1 MAFLIVW
8 CIIQIHIQNS
18 NREYCCQACAM
29 QIGMVAKHEIRVLS
43 VHTSISQLWQNKWKV
58 ATVNYLPGSTQMNFH
73 SIIKWIFYYYHL
85 KVTDI
90 HSLVCIMTAY
100 LTQLVHGCHRSAND
114 PEKILKCLGNSRK
127 FIWREEKFKIW
138 RKVLECLN
146 YSIMMLPFPVIK
158 WT

>member
-1 MAFLIVW
+1 MGIDWLTTDWVIDWHTKWLTDWLTDGQSWRLTGNHLVIQSHPAGESMAFLIVW
-8 CIIQIHIQNS
+8 CIIQIHIQNN

-29 QIGMVAKHEIRVLS
+29 QIGMVAQNEIRVLS

-90 HSLVCIMTAY
+90 LYTHL
-100 LTQLVHGCHRSAND
+100 
-114 PEKILKCLGNSRK
+114 
-127 FIWREEKFKIW
+127 F
-138 RKVLECLN
+138 VLWLH
-146 YSIMMLPFPVIK
+146 
-158 WT
+158 T